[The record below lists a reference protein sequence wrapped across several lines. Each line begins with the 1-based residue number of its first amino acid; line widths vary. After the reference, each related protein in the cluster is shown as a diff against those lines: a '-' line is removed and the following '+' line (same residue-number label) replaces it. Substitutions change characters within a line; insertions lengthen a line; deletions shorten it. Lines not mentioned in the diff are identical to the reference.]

1 MNGRKRAVFNMIFG
15 LALAAGAMLAGAAQG
30 AEPLKLE
37 TSQTWEPNKV
47 AAPVT
52 SRAAETVLIQGN
64 GTPTCC
70 GGWQFIYS
78 GVRGGQTYR
87 IRTSALCK
95 AVEQPRDMLVPMIAW
110 DRWGATS
117 PETGQAAWNY
127 LMPKPAAGDRI
138 DFENTVTAPEGATM
152 LTVRYT
158 LRWTQKG
165 ATEWS
170 LPQIEEAQTPQ
181 RKAVKICIITPP
193 SRPKDRKTPVL
204 PLSQGLGLP
213 QDVAESVDLYGS
225 LALEA
230 CKRKPDLILT
240 PEIAIGGK
248 NALTGSVEVPGPAT
262 RPFEKIAREHGVHLI
277 LGMRQREGGTFYN
290 ICALIGPEGKVEGI
304 YRKVHLATSE
314 GLSGLRA
321 GDGFPV
327 FNTKIGRIGCLIC
340 MDTMLAE
347 SARMLALGGADFVCL
362 PIMGDLRA
370 DRWSPGPPIYSEDRW
385 KALMRTR
392 AIDNQL
398 TMVIARNNAQ
408 GSCVIDRK
416 GEILAW
422 NEGEQEIIE
431 ATVPARDG
439 YASWDGG
446 DVRETTWMLRRPHMY
461 GAFTEE
467 YGLKALEKPEGA
479 GKP

>member
-1 MNGRKRAVFNMIFG
+1 MNGRKRTMALMIFG
-15 LALAAGAMLAGAAQG
+15 LVLAASEMAARAEG
-30 AEPLKLE
+30 AEALKLE
-37 TSQTWEPNKV
+37 ASQAWAPSTT
-47 AAPVT
+47 ATPVT

-64 GTPTCC
+64 ESGTCC
-70 GGWQFIYS
+70 GGWQFVYS
-78 GVRGGQTYR
+78 GVRGGETYR

-95 AVEQPRDMLVPMIAW
+95 EVEQPRDALVAMVAW
-110 DRWGATS
+110 DRWEATS
-117 PETGQAAWNY
+117 GDMGQTPWHY
-127 LMPKPAAGDRI
+127 LMPKPAAGGRI
-138 DFENTVTAPEGATM
+138 EFENTVTAPEGATA

-158 LRWTQKG
+158 LRWTRKG

-170 LPQIEEAQTPQ
+170 APQIETAKAPE

-193 SRPKDRKTPVL
+193 SRQKDRKVKIEA
-204 PLSQGLGLP
+204 LSEGLGLP
-213 QDVAESVDLYGS
+213 KEVAESVDLYGS

-248 NALTGSVEVPGPAT
+248 NAMTGSVEVPGPAT
-262 RPFEKIAREHGVHLI
+262 RVFEKIAREHGVHLI
-277 LGMRQREGGTFYN
+277 LGMRQREGDAFYN
-290 ICALIGPEGKVEGI
+290 ICALIGPEGKVDGI

-314 GLSGLRA
+314 GLAGLTP
-321 GDGFPV
+321 GDSFPV
-327 FNTKIGRIGCLIC
+327 FKTKIGRIGCLIC
-340 MDTMLAE
+340 MDTMLPE
-347 SARMLALGGADFVCL
+347 SARMLAMGGADFVCL

-370 DRWSPGPPIYSEDRW
+370 DRWSPGPPIFSEDRW

-398 TMVIARNNAQ
+398 TMVIARNQAQ

-416 GEILAW
+416 GDFLAW

-439 YASWDGG
+439 YTSWDGG
-446 DVRETTWMLRRPHMY
+446 DVRETTWMLRRPHLY
-461 GAFTEE
+461 GAYTEE
-467 YGLKALEKPEGA
+467 FGLKALEEKEA
-479 GKP
+479 AEK